1 MGQLDAGA
9 SPAGVRA
16 EKETKKFV
24 RVTGIRLD
32 RYVEFEFSVNDSDL
46 MVELIL
52 PFEAFD
58 DFCALQ
64 NAVVLPPNGDAANLL
79 EQKAWRTR
87 QPGLLRRIK
96 NAADTD
102 LATEDKNNTQS

>member
-9 SPAGVRA
+9 SPEGVRA
-16 EKETKKFV
+16 EKAAEKFV
-24 RVTGIRLD
+24 RVTGTRLD

-58 DFCALQ
+58 EFCTLQ
-64 NAVVLPPNGDAANLL
+64 NATVLPPRGDAANLL
-79 EQKAWRTR
+79 EQMAWRTR